1 MWNLADIADTAT
13 YNMLNNECDVI
24 NVILTLI

>member
-1 MWNLADIADTAT
+1 LADIADTAT